1 MPSLSREVMLEILL
15 ESLHV
20 PTTVHL
26 PGGIHEQTASS
37 TSADTHL
44 APRRLTFTSEDLE
57 PTAERSVRVASRL
70 CSFICQLDRHLA
82 WREGRHTA
90 LPLEARPRTLT
101 GKRKHS
107 DEEVPSAQLP
117 PYMGSLQRQQII
129 YLSLMIRNYTN
140 DGEGSPSFSTF
151 DANQACTL
159 TWHYLIKRFS
169 QTELKAIL
177 LRTLEQAKVLLQSEF
192 TPAHQ
197 RNLLQVNPQTA
208 EENWQGKEYFP
219 AGLRLQDPHQL
230 DLEAYDFRTLKRA
243 SLQLRLLQQ
252 LRTITASTPTSASEQ
267 IREGWEFLEQDRD
280 LSKLDYEEYHSK
292 LVPMIPH
299 YQDTLREILTLYRL
313 WLSTPLSEEDFLWVR
328 NLIVGQRSTRDTL
341 HRYFADSLWQQVR
354 QRYGGDQG
362 DLEQAQ
368 GVLTIIS
375 PLHDQVFEDYK
386 NFAVALT
393 LLLVRHRQHLKQ
405 MLNDKI
411 RG

>member
-1 MPSLSREVMLEILL
+1 M
-15 ESLHV
+15 
-20 PTTVHL
+20 PTTIYL
-26 PGGIHEQTASS
+26 PGGIHEQMATS

-44 APRRLTFTSEDLE
+44 TPRRLTFTTEELE
-57 PTAERSVRVASRL
+57 PMAERSMRVASRL

-82 WREGRHTA
+82 WPEGRHTDF
-90 LPLEARPRTLT
+90 PLEAWPRTLA
-101 GKRKHS
+101 GKRKHID
-107 DEEVPSAQLP
+107 DELPSAQLP

-159 TWHYLIKRFS
+159 TWHYLIRRFLQS
-169 QTELKAIL
+169 ELNAIL
-177 LRTLEQAKVLLQSEF
+177 LRTLEQAKVLLRSEF

-197 RNLLQVNPQTA
+197 RNLLQLHPQTT
-208 EENWQGKEYFP
+208 EENWQGKKYFP
-219 AGLRLQDPHQL
+219 SDLRLQDAHQL

-267 IREGWEFLEQDRD
+267 IRESWEFLEQDRD

-292 LVPMIPH
+292 LAPMIPH
-299 YQDTLREILTLYRL
+299 YQETLREILTMYRL
-313 WLSTPLSEEDFLWVR
+313 WLSTPLTEEDFLWVR
-328 NLIVGQRSTRDTL
+328 NLVVGQLLPRDTL

-354 QRYGGDQG
+354 HRYGGDQG

-368 GVLTIIS
+368 GVITIMS

-393 LLLVRHRQHLKQ
+393 LLLVRHRRHLKQ

>member
-1 MPSLSREVMLEILL
+1 M
-15 ESLHV
+15 
-20 PTTVHL
+20 PTTIYL
-26 PGGIHEQTASS
+26 PGGIHEQMATS

-44 APRRLTFTSEDLE
+44 APRRLTFTTEELE
-57 PTAERSVRVASRL
+57 PMAERSMRVASQL

-82 WREGRHTA
+82 WREGRHTD
-90 LPLEARPRTLT
+90 LPLEAWPRTLA
-101 GKRKHS
+101 GKRKHI
-107 DEEVPSAQLP
+107 DEGLPSAQLP
-117 PYMGSLQRQQII
+117 PYMGSLQRLQII

-159 TWHYLIKRFS
+159 TWHYLIRRFS
-169 QTELKAIL
+169 QSELNAIL
-177 LRTLEQAKVLLQSEF
+177 LRTLEQAKVLLRSEF

-197 RNLLQVNPQTA
+197 RNLLQLHPQTT
-208 EENWQGKEYFP
+208 EENWQGKKYFP
-219 AGLRLQDPHQL
+219 SDLRLQD
-230 DLEAYDFRTLKRA
+230 A
-243 SLQLRLLQQ
+243 
-252 LRTITASTPTSASEQ
+252 ASTPTSASEQ
-267 IREGWEFLEQDRD
+267 IRESWEFLEQDRD

-292 LVPMIPH
+292 LAPMILH
-299 YQDTLREILTLYRL
+299 YQETLREILTMYRL
-313 WLSTPLSEEDFLWVR
+313 WLSTPLTEEDFLWVR
-328 NLIVGQRSTRDTL
+328 NLVVGQLLPRDTL

-354 QRYGGDQG
+354 HRYGGDQG

-368 GVLTIIS
+368 GVITIMS

-393 LLLVRHRQHLKQ
+393 LLLVRHRRHLKQ